1 MAEAAA
7 APLMLRVTVAAC
19 TAPGV
24 VQEWCGEVP
33 EGAPVSEALR
43 LASGCGADRSTDVG
57 IWGKKVALTRVLR
70 EGDRVEVY
78 RPLRV
83 DPKVARRERFAR
95 QGLRSAGLF
104 ARKPAAES

>member
-1 MAEAAA
+1 
-7 APLMLRVTVAAC
+7 MLRVTVAVC

-33 EGAPVSEALR
+33 VGASVAEALR
-43 LASGCGADRSTDVG
+43 LTAGCDADGATDVG
-57 IWGKKVALTRVLR
+57 IWGKKVALTRVLC

-95 QGLRSAGLF
+95 QGSRSAGLF